1 MKKIFY
7 FATLLLMCGICWG
20 CGQGESGIAKNTEDY
35 DTAYHAK
42 ADISI
47 KIGESLESVG
57 EKIKDLSPE
66 RTEGENGL
74 KYMFRE
80 DDDMEFYIY
89 FMKTR
94 GLKPS
99 VLSLILLG
107 NLTIKAR

>member
-1 MKKIFY
+1 MKKALCFVM
-7 FATLLLMCGICWG
+7 LLFMCGICWG
-20 CGQGESGIAKNTEDY
+20 CGQGESGIAKNTVDY